1 MRTVP
6 LTNHRKS
13 KSISQLRDSLVL
25 RWSQYTLFQKH
36 MQAGH
41 YQLAHCT
48 PYIHTYIHTH
58 IHTHS
63 YIYTRTYV
71 CICIYM
77 YMYMYLY
84 VYVHVYIKY
93 NSFWKKLKYNS
104 QRKVN
109 VLYWCVCVYVRTC
122 VCIIPDI
129 GINKKIFHNFKFHVL
144 QPSSE

>member
-1 MRTVP
+1 MRTVS

-13 KSISQLRDSLVL
+13 KPISQLRDSLVL
-25 RWSQYTLFQKH
+25 WQSQYTLFQKH
-36 MQAGH
+36 T
-41 YQLAHCT
+41 AHCT
-48 PYIHTYIHTH
+48 LHSYIHTH
-58 IHTHS
+58 IHKHS
-63 YIYTRTYV
+63 YIYTHMYV

-77 YMYMYLY
+77 YMYSY
-84 VYVHVYIKY
+84 VCVHVYIKY

-144 QPSSE
+144 QPSGE